1 MGNSF
6 RWLKENGTIIW
17 STEEAVERYLA
28 IDIVTGKTPKQTHA
42 HCFHWSRIFW
52 IKLEEFTSDPHT
64 F

>member
-28 IDIVTGKTPKQTHA
+28 IDIVAGKD
-42 HCFHWSRIFW
+42 S
-52 IKLEEFTSDPHT
+52 
-64 F
+64 